1 LYDAE
6 IIAGSPQRFERHPQK
21 FPSRAIAVRERHL
34 INGTFEQSGPFITSR
49 QMIQEEPPVIRDHKM
64 ASEAERDAETGRA
77 FVRAPRYVPL
87 STSPYQHYQE
97 QHKSAIR
104 CHAATYKLHI
114 TVTLSDHDEV
124 NFT

>member
-1 LYDAE
+1 
-6 IIAGSPQRFERHPQK
+6 
-21 FPSRAIAVRERHL
+21 VRERHL

-49 QMIQEEPPVIRDHKM
+49 QMIQEGPPVIRDHKI
-64 ASEAERDAETGRA
+64 ASEAERDAETGTA

-87 STSPYQHYQE
+87 STSPY